1 MEETIRANP
10 KPSPGSTVGFVPAR
24 PREGES
30 WRGGAVTER
39 GNLALPILKPLAALA
54 LMALLLARPQ
64 AAALG
69 ALRAMAAWAASVAPA
84 VFPFLALMPLL
95 TCDEAARA
103 YEKLLGGLTARLFR
117 LPGAAAPA
125 MVIGMVAGVP
135 AGPLAARSVAARTG
149 LDRGQLQCLAIA
161 AMGFSPAFLISG
173 VGAGM
178 LGSAALGWR
187 LLLGQLLTQ
196 LTLLVA
202 TRRLWR
208 DRLQPVEPLPEEAE
222 ASPVRS
228 AVLVALTV
236 CGYMA
241 LFGALTGALR
251 AWIGRGASNALL
263 CLLDVPSGAR
273 LLAASGVEARIKL
286 PLLAGMCGFGGICV
300 AAQNLRALKGCGI
313 PAGEYLAARLLAA
326 GLCAGFV
333 ALMARFDGSAR
344 LPFDAVR
351 QNPLAAAALVA
362 CALSVPVLVKM
373 RKSIS

>member
-1 MEETIRANP
+1 MRWF
-10 KPSPGSTVGFVPAR
+10 KFLSG
-24 PREGES
+24 
-30 WRGGAVTER
+30 
-39 GNLALPILKPLAALA
+39 LALAAL
-54 LMALLLARPQ
+54 LLSAPQ

-69 ALRAMAAWAASVAPA
+69 AARAMAQWYASVAPA
-84 VFPFLALMPLL
+84 LFPFLALMPLL
-95 TCDEAARA
+95 TCDEAATV
-103 YEKLLGGLTARLFR
+103 YELLLGRAMRALFD
-117 LPGAAAPA
+117 LPGSAAPA
-125 MVIGMVAGVP
+125 LAVGMIAGSPAGVV
-135 AGPLAARSVAARTG
+135 AARRIAARSG
-149 LDRGQLQCLAIA
+149 MDRGQLQRLAVA
-161 AMGFSPAFLISG
+161 GVGFSPAFLVGG
-173 VGAGM
+173 VGGGM

-208 DRLQPVEPLPEEAE
+208 DCVQPVEPLPEVAE

-273 LLAASGVEARIKL
+273 LLAASGVEARIVL

-326 GLCAGFV
+326 GLCTGFV
-333 ALMARFDGSAR
+333 ALMARFDGPAC

>member
-1 MEETIRANP
+1 MRALFDL
-10 KPSPGSTVGFVPAR
+10 PGS
-24 PREGES
+24 
-30 WRGGAVTER
+30 
-39 GNLALPILKPLAALA
+39 
-54 LMALLLARPQ
+54 
-64 AAALG
+64 
-69 ALRAMAAWAASVAPA
+69 
-84 VFPFLALMPLL
+84 
-95 TCDEAARA
+95 
-103 YEKLLGGLTARLFR
+103 
-117 LPGAAAPA
+117 AAPA
-125 MVIGMVAGVP
+125 LAVGMIAGSP
-135 AGPLAARSVAARTG
+135 AGAVAARRIAARSG
-149 LDRGQLQCLAIA
+149 MDRGQLQRLAVA
-161 AMGFSPAFLISG
+161 GAGFSPAFLVGG

-208 DRLQPVEPLPEEAE
+208 DRLQPVEPLPAGAE

-333 ALMARFDGSAR
+333 ALMARFDGPAR

>member
-1 MEETIRANP
+1 MRWF
-10 KPSPGSTVGFVPAR
+10 KFLSG
-24 PREGES
+24 
-30 WRGGAVTER
+30 
-39 GNLALPILKPLAALA
+39 LALAAL
-54 LMALLLARPQ
+54 LLSAPQ

-69 ALRAMAAWAASVAPA
+69 AARAMAQWYASVAPA
-84 VFPFLALMPLL
+84 LFPFLALMPLL
-95 TCDEAARA
+95 TCDEAATV
-103 YEKLLGGLTARLFR
+103 YELLLGRAMRALFD
-117 LPGAAAPA
+117 LPGSAAPA
-125 MVIGMVAGVP
+125 LAVGMIAGSP
-135 AGPLAARSVAARTG
+135 AGAVAARRIAARSG
-149 LDRGQLQCLAIA
+149 MDRGQLQRLAVA
-161 AMGFSPAFLISG
+161 GAGFSPAFLVGG

-208 DRLQPVEPLPEEAE
+208 DRLQPVEPLPAEAE

-273 LLAASGVEARIKL
+273 LLAASGVEARIVL

-333 ALMARFDGSAR
+333 ALMARFDGLGR

>member
-1 MEETIRANP
+1 MRWF
-10 KPSPGSTVGFVPAR
+10 KFLSG
-24 PREGES
+24 
-30 WRGGAVTER
+30 
-39 GNLALPILKPLAALA
+39 LALAAL
-54 LMALLLARPQ
+54 LLSAPQ

-69 ALRAMAAWAASVAPA
+69 AARGMAQWYASVAPA
-84 VFPFLALMPLL
+84 LFPFLALMPLL
-95 TCDEAARA
+95 TCDEAATV
-103 YEKLLGGLTARLFR
+103 YELLLGRAMRALFD
-117 LPGAAAPA
+117 LPGSAAPA
-125 MVIGMVAGVP
+125 LAVGMIAGSP
-135 AGPLAARSVAARTG
+135 AGAVAARRIAARSG
-149 LDRGQLQCLAIA
+149 MDRGQLQRLAVA
-161 AMGFSPAFLISG
+161 GAGFSPAFLVGG

-208 DRLQPVEPLPEEAE
+208 DRVQPVEPLPEVAE

-228 AVLVALTV
+228 AVLVALTI

-273 LLAASGVEARIKL
+273 LLAASGVEARIVL

-333 ALMARFDGSAR
+333 ALMARFDGPVC

>member
-1 MEETIRANP
+1 MRWF
-10 KPSPGSTVGFVPAR
+10 KFLSG
-24 PREGES
+24 
-30 WRGGAVTER
+30 
-39 GNLALPILKPLAALA
+39 LALAAL
-54 LMALLLARPQ
+54 LLSAPQ

-69 ALRAMAAWAASVAPA
+69 AARAMAQWYASVAPA
-84 VFPFLALMPLL
+84 LFPFLALMPLL
-95 TCDEAARA
+95 TCDEAATV
-103 YEKLLGGLTARLFR
+103 YELLLGRAMRALFD
-117 LPGAAAPA
+117 LPGSAAPA
-125 MVIGMVAGVP
+125 LAVGMIAGSP
-135 AGPLAARSVAARTG
+135 AGAVAARRIAARSG
-149 LDRGQLQCLAIA
+149 MDRGQLQRLAVA
-161 AMGFSPAFLISG
+161 GAGFSPAFLVGG

-208 DRLQPVEPLPEEAE
+208 DCVQPVEPLPAEAE

-241 LFGALTGALR
+241 LFGALTGPR
-251 AWIGRGASNALL
+251 PSNALL

-273 LLAASGVEARIKL
+273 LLVASGAEARIVL

-300 AAQNLRALKGCGI
+300 VAQNLRALKGCGI

-333 ALMARFDGSAR
+333 ALMARFDGPAR

>member
-1 MEETIRANP
+1 MRWF
-10 KPSPGSTVGFVPAR
+10 KFLSG
-24 PREGES
+24 
-30 WRGGAVTER
+30 
-39 GNLALPILKPLAALA
+39 LALAAL
-54 LMALLLARPQ
+54 LLSAPQ

-69 ALRAMAAWAASVAPA
+69 AARAMAQWYASVAPA
-84 VFPFLALMPLL
+84 LFPFLALMPLL
-95 TCDEAARA
+95 TCDEAATV
-103 YEKLLGGLTARLFR
+103 YELLLGRAMRALFD
-117 LPGAAAPA
+117 LPGSTAPA
-125 MVIGMVAGVP
+125 LAVGMIAGSP
-135 AGPLAARSVAARTG
+135 AGAVAARRIAARSG
-149 LDRGQLQCLAIA
+149 MDRGQLQRLAIA
-161 AMGFSPAFLISG
+161 GAGFSPAFLVGG

-208 DRLQPVEPLPEEAE
+208 DRLQPVEPLPEVVE

-273 LLAASGVEARIKL
+273 LLAASGVEARIVL
-286 PLLAGMCGFGGICV
+286 PLLAGMCSFGGICV

-333 ALMARFDGSAR
+333 ALMACFDGPAR

>member
-1 MEETIRANP
+1 MRWF
-10 KPSPGSTVGFVPAR
+10 KFLSG
-24 PREGES
+24 
-30 WRGGAVTER
+30 
-39 GNLALPILKPLAALA
+39 LALAAL
-54 LMALLLARPQ
+54 LLSAPQ

-69 ALRAMAAWAASVAPA
+69 AARAMAQWYASVAPA
-84 VFPFLALMPLL
+84 LFPFLALMPLL
-95 TCDEAARA
+95 TCDEAATV
-103 YEKLLGGLTARLFR
+103 YELLLGRAMRALFDLPGSTAPALAVGMIAGSPAGAVTARR
-117 LPGAAAPA
+117 
-125 MVIGMVAGVP
+125 I
-135 AGPLAARSVAARTG
+135 AARSG
-149 LDRGQLQCLAIA
+149 MDRGQLQRLAVA
-161 AMGFSPAFLISG
+161 GAGFSPAFLVGG

-273 LLAASGVEARIKL
+273 LLAASGVEARIVL

-326 GLCAGFV
+326 GLCASFV
-333 ALMARFDGSAR
+333 ALMARFDGLGR

>member
-1 MEETIRANP
+1 MRWF
-10 KPSPGSTVGFVPAR
+10 KFLSG
-24 PREGES
+24 
-30 WRGGAVTER
+30 
-39 GNLALPILKPLAALA
+39 LALAAL
-54 LMALLLARPQ
+54 LLSAPQ

-69 ALRAMAAWAASVAPA
+69 AARAMAQWYASVAPA
-84 VFPFLALMPLL
+84 LFPFLALMPLL
-95 TCDEAARA
+95 TCDEAATV
-103 YEKLLGGLTARLFR
+103 YELLLGRAMRTLFD

-125 MVIGMVAGVP
+125 LAVGMIAGSP
-135 AGPLAARSVAARTG
+135 AGAVAARRIAARSG
-149 LDRGQLQCLAIA
+149 MDRGQLQRLAVA
-161 AMGFSPAFLISG
+161 GAGFSPAFLVGG

-208 DRLQPVEPLPEEAE
+208 DCVQPVEPLPEVAE

-273 LLAASGVEARIKL
+273 LLAASGVEARIVL

-326 GLCAGFV
+326 GLCTGFV
-333 ALMARFDGSAR
+333 ALMARFDGPAC

>member
-1 MEETIRANP
+1 MTAATHSIRRGSIIWLTMTALFMGMNIVLSMSIFSVP
-10 KPSPGSTVGFVPAR
+10 VPGGHLYFCD
-24 PREGES
+24 
-30 WRGGAVTER
+30 AVINT
-39 GNLALPILKPLAALA
+39 AAV
-54 LMALLLARPQ
+54 LLD
-64 AAALG
+64 
-69 ALRAMAAWAASVAPA
+69 
-84 VFPFLALMPLL
+84 PFA
-95 TCDEAARA
+95 
-103 YEKLLGGLTARLFR
+103 
-117 LPGAAAPA
+117 
-125 MVIGMVAGVP
+125 
-135 AGPLAARSVAARTG
+135 
-149 LDRGQLQCLAIA
+149 
-161 AMGFSPAFLISG
+161 AFLVGG

-273 LLAASGVEARIKL
+273 LLAASGVEARIVL

-333 ALMARFDGSAR
+333 ALMARFDGLGR

>member
-1 MEETIRANP
+1 MRWF
-10 KPSPGSTVGFVPAR
+10 KFLSG
-24 PREGES
+24 
-30 WRGGAVTER
+30 
-39 GNLALPILKPLAALA
+39 LALAAL
-54 LMALLLARPQ
+54 LLSAPQ

-69 ALRAMAAWAASVAPA
+69 AARAMAQWYASVAPA
-84 VFPFLALMPLL
+84 LFPFLALMPLL
-95 TCDEAARA
+95 TCDEAATV
-103 YEKLLGGLTARLFR
+103 YELLLGRAMRALFDLPGSTAPALAVGMIAGSPAGAVTARR
-117 LPGAAAPA
+117 
-125 MVIGMVAGVP
+125 I
-135 AGPLAARSVAARTG
+135 AARSG
-149 LDRGQLQCLAIA
+149 MDRGQLQRLAVA
-161 AMGFSPAFLISG
+161 GAGFSPAFLVGG

-208 DRLQPVEPLPEEAE
+208 DREHPVEPLPEEAE

-273 LLAASGVEARIKL
+273 LLAASGVEARIVL

-333 ALMARFDGSAR
+333 ALMARFDGLGR

>member
-1 MEETIRANP
+1 MRWF
-10 KPSPGSTVGFVPAR
+10 KFLSG
-24 PREGES
+24 
-30 WRGGAVTER
+30 
-39 GNLALPILKPLAALA
+39 LALAAL
-54 LMALLLARPQ
+54 LLSAPQ

-69 ALRAMAAWAASVAPA
+69 AARGMAQWYASVAPA
-84 VFPFLALMPLL
+84 LFPFLALMPLL
-95 TCDEAARA
+95 TCDEAATV
-103 YEKLLGGLTARLFR
+103 YELLLGRAMRALFD
-117 LPGAAAPA
+117 LPGSTAPA
-125 MVIGMVAGVP
+125 LAVGMIAGSP
-135 AGPLAARSVAARTG
+135 AGAVAARRIAARSG
-149 LDRGQLQCLAIA
+149 MDRGQLQRLAVA
-161 AMGFSPAFLISG
+161 GAGFSPAFLVGG

-208 DRLQPVEPLPEEAE
+208 DRVQPVEPLPEVAE

-228 AVLVALTV
+228 AVLVALTI

-273 LLAASGVEARIKL
+273 LLAASGAASGAEARIVL

-333 ALMARFDGSAR
+333 ALMAHFDGPGR